1 MGKAYETVYAFN
13 LTIYYPYANFGAKI
27 PNLLTAICGERLR
40 QQPDIRLDHAKD
52 DRPVVHVEHVPQAL
66 DAELRLLKSA
76 TKLGANAIPC
86 WGSLIQ
92 SWEAVAKGISTK
104 THRALALAIEM
115 HR

>member
-66 DAELRLLKSA
+66 DVELRPLEIGHEARSQRYTLLGEPD
-76 TKLGANAIPC
+76 LGLRGRGQGHLCRDA
-86 WGSLIQ
+86 SR
-92 SWEAVAKGISTK
+92 IS
-104 THRALALAIEM
+104 IGD
-115 HR
+115 